1 MTATPAAPK
10 PKRTRSRIIL
20 ISVIAGIVVLAL
32 FAAGG
37 VLIAHFVRGNAD
49 GASADSG
56 TTFTAPAG
64 DYEVSFPGE
73 PEISTVPQTAG
84 DYELELQIATWTDG
98 DEFYAV
104 NSTVYPAE
112 VMEQSLDDIL
122 TNSVSGMVQ
131 STPGATLIESEDTEL
146 DGAQAIGGSLAIDG
160 TDGSGTMWFTL
171 SVFNNTQYTLISL
184 GHDEAAHDAFVESF
198 AFIQ

>member
-1 MTATPAAPK
+1 
-10 PKRTRSRIIL
+10 
-20 ISVIAGIVVLAL
+20 
-32 FAAGG
+32 
-37 VLIAHFVRGNAD
+37 
-49 GASADSG
+49 
-56 TTFTAPAG
+56 
-64 DYEVSFPGE
+64 
-73 PEISTVPQTAG
+73 
-84 DYELELQIATWTDG
+84 
-98 DEFYAV
+98 
-104 NSTVYPAE
+104 
-112 VMEQSLDDIL
+112 MEQSLDDIL

-198 AFIQ
+198 AFVQ